1 MKRWGV
7 GGVKQRHLWT
17 SRGPASELFF
27 ASTAARHRPSI
38 ERIIRRAWTIG
49 PNKKQNVET
58 CKKDSPEELPRFR
71 GGHMGLVAT
80 N

>member
-1 MKRWGV
+1 MNRWGV

-27 ASTAARHRPSI
+27 ASTARHRRSN
-38 ERIIRRAWTIG
+38 RSTSMDDRS
-49 PNKKQNVET
+49 NKKQNVET
-58 CKKDSPEELPRFR
+58 CKKGFPEELPRFR
-71 GGHMGLVAT
+71 DGHMGLVAT